1 MSRELKITG
10 HIVER
15 DGFRLDA
22 KKIAEAH
29 AELHKRYG
37 AVAATKMCQAVTAYL
52 SIAIAVCDAKAGD
65 STPRGVRGQ
74 AATNYLKA
82 LAEGAD
88 QLFAQIIAKG
98 N

>member
-1 MSRELKITG
+1 MYKITG
-10 HIVER
+10 HKIER
-15 DGFRLDA
+15 DGFVLDA
-22 KKIAEAH
+22 AKIAEAH

-37 AVAATKMCQAVTAYL
+37 AVAATKMCQVVTAYL
-52 SIAIAVCDAKAGD
+52 SIAIAVCDAKEGD
-65 STPRGVRGQ
+65 GVPRGVRGQ

-88 QLFAQIIAKG
+88 QLFAQLKAKE